1 MVGPEARRAQGAALS
16 RAGRVGEAIFRR
28 DGDAFVPTGHA
39 RGPWDPGQLHG
50 GAPGALIAEAVQAD
64 GYLVARLTI
73 DFLAPVP
80 LAPVTVSARTTKP
93 GRNVQLAEA
102 EMEAEGRTVLRA
114 RAMRLR
120 RGEVE
125 LPAAAGAAG
134 AGRGRAAETGRGR
147 AAETGAAGATG
158 AGPDT
163 ATPGRFPLDDGTGE
177 GFHRTAMDIR
187 FVEGDY
193 GIGPAAAWFRLKLP
207 LVDDQPAS
215 PLARVIAAADFG
227 NGISRVVDFGDYLFV
242 NTDLTVHLHGE
253 PQTEWVLV
261 DASTRLEAN
270 GAGLARSTLSDERG
284 QIGLAAQSLF
294 VASRRT

>member
-1 MVGPEARRAQGAALS
+1 
-16 RAGRVGEAIFRR
+16 
-28 DGDAFVPTGHA
+28 VPTGHA

-64 GYLVARLTI
+64 DYLVARLTI

-120 RGEVE
+120 RGQVR
-125 LPAAAGAAG
+125 LPAEAGAA
-134 AGRGRAAETGRGR
+134 AP
-147 AAETGAAGATG
+147 
-158 AGPDT
+158 AGPDA
-163 ATPGRFPLDDGTGE
+163 ATPGRFPVDDGTGE

-187 FVEGDY
+187 FVAGDY
-193 GIGPAAAWFRLKLP
+193 GIGPAKAWFRLKLP

-215 PLARVIAAADFG
+215 PLARTIAAADFG
-227 NGISRVVDFGDYLFV
+227 NGISRVVDFDDYLFV
-242 NTDLTVHLHGE
+242 NTDLTVHLHRE
-253 PQTEWVLV
+253 PQSDWVLV
-261 DASTRLEAN
+261 DASTRLEGN

-284 QIGLAAQSLF
+284 QLGLAAQSLF